1 MKRLGIIWICVLALL
16 PSFSYAQRAVR
27 KLPKTKQDAKTTTTK
42 MRVDIWS
49 DVMCPFCYIGKRRF
63 EGALAQF
70 ENRDD
75 VEIVWH
81 SFQLD
86 PDVKAQPDKDVYSWL
101 AERKGQSL
109 DWSRQAHKQVAEMAA
124 GVGLQYNFDKAVIA
138 NSFDAHRVT
147 QLAKKYGKGD
157 AMEEQLFKGYFTE
170 GKDIGN
176 HTVLIEMATTIGID
190 AQETTEVL
198 KNGTYADAVQADID
212 RAAQIG
218 INGVP
223 FFVIN
228 NKYGISGAQATETF
242 TGALNKAWEEYA
254 TEKKLTIIDGDA
266 ASCEPGGDCK

>member
-1 MKRLGIIWICVLALL
+1 MKKIPEA
-16 PSFSYAQRAVR
+16 
-27 KLPKTKQDAKTTTTK
+27 KQATKTTKK

-70 ENRDD
+70 EHRDD
-75 VEIVWH
+75 IEIVWH

-86 PDVKAQPDKDVYSWL
+86 PSTKSQPGKDVYTWL

-109 DWSRQAHKQVAEMAA
+109 EWSKQMHRQVTNMAA
-124 GVGLQYNFDKAVIA
+124 DAGLEYNFDKAVIA
-138 NSFDAHRVT
+138 NSYDAHRIT

-170 GKDIGN
+170 GKDISD
-176 HTVLIEMATTIGID
+176 HQVLIEMAVTIGID
-190 AQETTEVL
+190 KQEVTEVL

-228 NKYGISGAQATETF
+228 DKYAVSGAQPSETF
-242 TGALNKAWEEYA
+242 GGALKQAWKEYEQ
-254 TEKKLTIIDGDA
+254 EKDGLTIIDGNGA
-266 ASCEPGGDCK
+266 TCEPNGECK

>member
-1 MKRLGIIWICVLALL
+1 
-16 PSFSYAQRAVR
+16 
-27 KLPKTKQDAKTTTTK
+27 

-70 ENRDD
+70 EHRDD
-75 VEIVWH
+75 IEIVWH

-86 PDVKAQPDKDVYSWL
+86 PEVKPQPGKDVYSWL

-109 DWSRQAHKQVAEMAA
+109 DWSKQMHRQVTNMAA
-124 GVGLQYNFDKAVIA
+124 DAGLQYNFDKAVIA
-138 NSFDAHRVT
+138 NSYDAHRIT

-170 GKDIGN
+170 GKDISD
-176 HTVLIEMATTIGID
+176 HSVLIEMAVAIGID
-190 AQETTEVL
+190 KQEATEVL

-212 RAAQIG
+212 QAAQIG

-223 FFVIN
+223 FFVLN
-228 NKYGISGAQATETF
+228 NKYAVSGAQPSETF
-242 TGALNKAWEEYA
+242 AGALKQAWKEYEQ
-254 TEKKLTIIDGDA
+254 EKGGLTIIDGNA
-266 ASCEPGGDCK
+266 ATCEPDGECK